1 MQVVEEVKKIIISFI
16 EGIGIC
22 LLLIICGIAMV
33 NKSNKY
39 YIYHDYSFKLIGNEE
54 ITILK
59 GENYEELGVKTI
71 SQEGYNLSNYVTKND
86 NVDVNKI
93 GNYEV
98 IYNASYNNIRK
109 KITRK
114 VKVIEK
120 EYVNKWIN
128 IPSYDGSGEITHPKV
143 LYFENGRNGYKYWMV
158 NTPYPKNDAYY
169 ENPSIVV
176 SNNGVDWVEP
186 KGIKNPV
193 SGYPNSVRDD
203 SYYSDPFILYDGNKF
218 ELFFR
223 KTRSNLN
230 GYYLS
235 NGFNYMY
242 YINSNDGIKYAEP
255 KIILNNNSKEQYMSM
270 SVVKDKDIY
279 KIWYVNYDGKI
290 RYIESRDLIEFT
302 EPINVNIN
310 NFDKKIWHKEIQY
323 VDNKY
328 ICIFMIKYKLFY
340 TESIDGINFSE
351 PKEID
356 TELKNVN
363 LSTYN
368 IYKTSFVVTDK
379 YIELFIPYR
388 INYKWKMKYIKI
400 SKNDFY
406 KNMLK

>member
-1 MQVVEEVKKIIISFI
+1 MEVVKKVIISFI

-22 LLLIICGIAMV
+22 ILLIICGIAMV

-39 YIYHDYSFKLIGNEE
+39 YIYHDYSFRLIGNEE
-54 ITILK
+54 VTILE
-59 GENYEELGVKTI
+59 GEIYDEPGVKII
-71 SQEGYNLSNYVTKND
+71 SQEGYNLSDYVTKVGD
-86 NVDVNKI
+86 VDVNRRGTYK
-93 GNYEV
+93 V
-98 IYNASYNNIRK
+98 TYNASYNNIRK
-109 KITRK
+109 KLTRK

-120 EYVNKWIN
+120 ESVDKWIS
-128 IPSYDGSGEITHPKV
+128 IPSYDGSGEVTHPKV
-143 LYFENGRNGYKYWMV
+143 LYFENGYNGYKYWMV
-158 NTPYPKNDAYY
+158 NTPYPFNDAYY

-176 SNNGVDWVEP
+176 SNNGIDWTEP

-193 SGYPNSVRDD
+193 SGYSNKIRDD
-203 SYYSDPFILYDGNKF
+203 SYYSDPFMLYDENKF

-223 KTRSNLN
+223 KTKSYLN
-230 GYYLS
+230 GYYKS

-242 YINSNDGIKYAEP
+242 YINSNDGIKYSEP
-255 KIILNNNSKEQYMSM
+255 KIIMDNNSKEQYMSM
-270 SVVKDKDIY
+270 SVVKEDDLY

-290 RYIESRDLIEFT
+290 RYTKSNDLIEFT

-310 NFDKKIWHKEIQY
+310 NFDKKVWHKEIQY

-351 PKEID
+351 PKEIN
-356 TELKNVN
+356 TKLEGVN
-363 LSTYN
+363 PNTYN
-368 IYKTSFVVTDK
+368 IYKTSFVITDK

-388 INYKWKMKYIKI
+388 VNYVWKMKYIKI

-406 KNMLK
+406 ENMLK